1 MPKEAVQC
9 VLTPEQDSK
18 LRRQLQQ
25 GKLRLESFINE
36 GDWKSVEV
44 RVHVQNYQAINVQT
58 YLAHTSKIT

>member
-1 MPKEAVQC
+1 
-9 VLTPEQDSK
+9 
-18 LRRQLQQ
+18 LQQ